1 MIVFYVS
8 YAIMVKMNFTEW
20 KSEDKSLQFV
30 ISKENL

>member
-1 MIVFYVS
+1 MIVFYVI

-30 ISKENL
+30 AYEENL